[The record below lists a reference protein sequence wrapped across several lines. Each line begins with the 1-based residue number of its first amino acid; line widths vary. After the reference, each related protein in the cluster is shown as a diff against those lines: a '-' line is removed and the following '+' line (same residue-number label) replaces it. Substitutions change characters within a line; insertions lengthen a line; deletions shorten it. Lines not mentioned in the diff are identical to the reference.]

1 MDLIEKAGFTAP
13 TPVQEKCIPVALE
26 GKDLIGTAQTG
37 TGKTATFAL
46 PMVERFAGRRG
57 TYGLVLAPT
66 REIAQ
71 QTQATFEKFGK
82 PRGVESIVLIGG
94 VNMRDDDKALATYPQ
109 VIVATPGRLCDHL
122 DRGNIWLDFIE
133 MVVLDEADR
142 MLDMGFADQLARV
155 MQDCP
160 ATRQTLLF
168 SATMTAPVEK
178 LARKIMRDP
187 VRVSIGAPQSTATTV
202 EQYARFIPEERKN
215 SELRRI
221 IREEPGSIIV
231 FTRSKMGATKVWRSL
246 HSSGVYDATYIHSDR
261 LQTHRE
267 QALAEFKEGKYRI
280 LIATDVAGRGIHV
293 EGVAHVV
300 NYDLPME
307 PEDYVH
313 RIGRTGRAGA
323 TGRATTF
330 VTPRDRG
337 HLKQIEKLIGK
348 SFSDLPEGPK
358 ASESS
363 APAEGVAVS
372 VSEGAEAAP
381 AIVPETVPGTV
392 KEAQP
397 SVGSTEAPAVQKL
410 SIIQP
415 RKAPPEATA
424 TETVAAAEPSEV
436 ESESER
442 EGEEPRS
449 RRRPRSGRE
458 ESPEIYADHHGS
470 QPDFAS
476 EHGRRQKTFFPIDE
490 PPPPPLSARG
500 LYAGTATS
508 WSVKSASPW
517 REDGGEETNAPEIAQ
532 PRGGESG
539 EGRGS
544 RSKRKRRR
552 RGGGGGR
559 AAQQQQDSA
568 SPTQ

>member
-1 MDLIEKAGFTAP
+1 MSNSWNDLKLSSEALDLIEKAGFTAP

-490 PPPPPLSARG
+490 PPPPP
-500 LYAGTATS
+500 
-508 WSVKSASPW
+508 
-517 REDGGEETNAPEIAQ
+517 
-532 PRGGESG
+532 
-539 EGRGS
+539 
-544 RSKRKRRR
+544 
-552 RGGGGGR
+552 
-559 AAQQQQDSA
+559 
-568 SPTQ
+568 